1 MKNNL
6 LKIIFINIILFIVI
20 FFIADDLIYRTDLSK
35 RDWLTAKG
43 YIFFNPRIY
52 ELNLDKYGREDYSR
66 VNENISNSVVL
77 FGGSFAYGQNLNYNQ
92 TFGYKLSKILKK
104 SVINRAILAG
114 SFQHMYYQSTKSKF
128 YKIIPDADT
137 AVYIMIDDHIRRML
151 VYTFY
156 LNLNN
161 FYLHYCEKN
170 GKLTMDNY
178 KNPYLNFLKSLYI
191 VKLINHKYVE
201 NYIKN
206 EKNADEITDLVIL
219 YFIKTR
225 ENMEKHFGHKI
236 DFNVVIYGYV
246 KYENILKEKL
256 KKNGFNVIDI
266 KEFKNGAENQKN
278 MAQKDGHPSEEA
290 WNYFTPLIAEK
301 LLIQSD

>member
-1 MKNNL
+1 MRNNL
-6 LKIIFINIILFIVI
+6 LKILLINIVLVIVV
-20 FFIADDLIYRTDLSK
+20 FFITDDMVYRNSISNIERKTPKKYSF
-35 RDWLTAKG
+35 AK
-43 YIFFNPRIY
+43 PKIY
-52 ELNLDKYGREDYSR
+52 ELDLNKYGRNDFKGKI
-66 VNENISNSVVL
+66 NNNKNPIVL
-77 FGGSFAYGQNLNYNQ
+77 FGGSFAYGQNLKYEQ
-92 TFGYKLSKILKK
+92 TFSYKLSDIL
-104 SVINRAILAG
+104 SILLINRAIMAG
-114 SFQHMYYQSTKSKF
+114 GFQHMYYQSTKSKF
-128 YKIIPDADT
+128 YKIIPDANS
-137 AVYIMIDDHIRRML
+137 VIYIMIDDHLKRML
-151 VYTFY
+151 VYTF
-156 LNLNN
+156 NVNFVN
-161 FYLHYCEKN
+161 FYLHYSEKK

-178 KNPYLNFLKSLYI
+178 KNPYLNFFKSLYI

-225 ENMEKHFGHKI
+225 ENLEKHFGHKI

-246 KYENILKEKL
+246 KYEDILKEKL

-266 KEFKNGAENQKN
+266 KEFKNGAENQKK

-301 LLIQSD
+301 LLIQGD